1 MKKKF
6 DALPG
11 FIAYWVIFGGTS
23 AALIG
28 MDSLEF
34 GNLCK
39 LVLLG
44 ECLIGMVILLCVL
57 AYFTPDKPRTAQR
70 MVYRQRDTFKSER
83 DMRCRGYIT
92 SEEIRRAARNGRR

>member
-1 MKKKF
+1 MK
-6 DALPG
+6 DRRIIPG
-11 FIAYWVIFGGTS
+11 FIAYWLIFGGTS
-23 AALIG
+23 MALIG
-28 MDSLEF
+28 LDNMEF
-34 GNLCK
+34 ATLCK

-83 DMRCRGYIT
+83 DMRCRGYI
-92 SEEIRRAARNGRR
+92 SADEIRRAARYRRK

>member
-57 AYFTPDKPRTAQR
+57 AYFSPGAAE
-70 MVYRQRDTFKSER
+70 SENR
-83 DMRCRGYIT
+83 KK
-92 SEEIRRAARNGRR
+92 RRVIYG

>member
-1 MKKKF
+1 MK
-6 DALPG
+6 DGRIIWG
-11 FIAYWVIFGGTS
+11 FVAYWAIFGGTS
-23 AALIG
+23 MALIG
-28 MDSLEF
+28 LDNMEF
-34 GNLCK
+34 ATLCK

-83 DMRCRGYIT
+83 DMRCRGYI
-92 SEEIRRAARNGRR
+92 SADEIRRAARYRRK